1 MSNYQITKPVMLG
14 NLELPNRLV
23 LPPVTIFKAS
33 EEGLIGEVSLQHY
46 REKTE
51 GGAFGLV
58 IVEHSYVSREGR
70 ASAGQ
75 VSAAEDRTIDG
86 LRQVAETIHRNG
98 SRAVLQLNHAGGY
111 TSREVT
117 GSQPMAPSALR
128 LHPQYTD
135 IPRVMTKED
144 ILAVEEAFVRA
155 AERTKAAGFDG
166 VEIHSA
172 HTYLLNEFYS
182 PLSNRRTDEYGA
194 ASMENRLR
202 IHTEILQK
210 VRGAVGADFPILIRL
225 GGCDYQEGGSTIED
239 AVAAG
244 VLLQAA
250 GADAIDLSGGL
261 CRYILPDRKEP
272 GYFRDMS
279 IAVQAAV
286 SVPVILTG
294 GVKTVRQAEQLLRD
308 GAADMIGIGR
318 AAMTDYAS
326 IRLEMDQLRAAT

>member
-1 MSNYQITKPVMLG
+1 MSNCQITQPIRLG
-14 NLELPNRLV
+14 NMELPNRLV

-58 IVEHSYVSREGR
+58 IVEHSYVSGEGR

-172 HTYLLNEFYS
+172 HTYLLNEFY
-182 PLSNRRTDEYGA
+182 
-194 ASMENRLR
+194 
-202 IHTEILQK
+202 I
-210 VRGAVGADFPILIRL
+210 
-225 GGCDYQEGGSTIED
+225 DYNH
-239 AVAAG
+239 
-244 VLLQAA
+244 
-250 GADAIDLSGGL
+250 
-261 CRYILPDRKEP
+261 
-272 GYFRDMS
+272 
-279 IAVQAAV
+279 
-286 SVPVILTG
+286 SVPGWEAIFSLGIPGLLDRAESYRQSFGNSITPEQTAYFEGIRITYEAIL
-294 GVKTVRQAEQLLRD
+294 KLFERIAE
-308 GAADMIGIGR
+308 
-318 AAMTDYAS
+318 
-326 IRLEMDQLRAAT
+326 